1 MPSTSSSSSLSTP
14 SPSPMPMP
22 SPAAAAAAAANA
34 VNALLARGSPSEVS
48 HPDVFPVL
56 LGNALDRFDPAL
68 FVYSGLM
75 KEIVGERDK

>member
-1 MPSTSSSSSLSTP
+1 
-14 SPSPMPMP
+14 MPMP

-56 LGNALDRFDPAL
+56 LGNALDAVVVGNASDRDG
-68 FVYSGLM
+68 VGVG
-75 KEIVGERDK
+75 VGE